1 MVGRRKPH
9 CVLSRNTG
17 QPVLQRGGTRF
28 LADDCQPDSGWISGA
43 VKHRFFRRQRA
54 SFRTCTLLFSVNSE
68 LLHPPLHL
76 LFFPFS
82 VHFFRTTPSR
92 SLKRRAFFKLRPH
105 KCYFCPLNNPLANP
119 RNCPHCGQKWTGWR
133 RKAPSLFSCFAACG
147 FSLCRNP
154 LAGILFLL
162 LPFLHRSRTSAQRL
176 VLSPLVGTRSAGRR
190 KRHKPPTRA
199 RRAVTGVLAVRSTCV
214 FNKIGIFSPC
224 CVLVQLLHLPVIV
237 LLECRLNRLDCE

>member
-1 MVGRRKPH
+1 MFKT
-9 CVLSRNTG
+9 SRNRNSVKIVLDFTG
-17 QPVLQRGGTRF
+17 F
-28 LADDCQPDSGWISGA
+28 LRILGNNSAIPFLTA
-43 VKHRFFRRQRA
+43 AEKRHFYPPKLPALRA
-54 SFRTCTLLFSVNSE
+54 EVDGRTQKSV
-68 LLHPPLHL
+68 
-76 LFFPFS
+76 
-82 VHFFRTTPSR
+82 
-92 SLKRRAFFKLRPH
+92 RP
-105 KCYFCPLNNPLANP
+105 
-119 RNCPHCGQKWTGWR
+119 
-133 RKAPSLFSCFAACG
+133 FSCFAACG

-176 VLSPLVGTRSAGRR
+176 VLSALVGTRSAGRR

>member
-1 MVGRRKPH
+1 MFKT
-9 CVLSRNTG
+9 SRNRNSVKIVLDFTG
-17 QPVLQRGGTRF
+17 F
-28 LADDCQPDSGWISGA
+28 LRILGNNSAIPFLTA
-43 VKHRFFRRQRA
+43 AEKRHFYPPKLPALRA
-54 SFRTCTLLFSVNSE
+54 EVDGLAQKSV
-68 LLHPPLHL
+68 
-76 LFFPFS
+76 
-82 VHFFRTTPSR
+82 
-92 SLKRRAFFKLRPH
+92 RP
-105 KCYFCPLNNPLANP
+105 
-119 RNCPHCGQKWTGWR
+119 
-133 RKAPSLFSCFAACG
+133 FSCFAACG

-237 LLECRLNRLDCE
+237 LLECRLNRSDCE